1 MAIES
6 SYRYSV
12 KSYRFSSEKEY
23 GKFPTFYN
31 ADAYCDY
38 SLTTRDADNTSVSG
52 STTSSSIFH
61 TTADFSYSIT
71 SYKSYNKVFDTNA
84 SQITFSAT
92 YSYNA
97 TISNV
102 SWPEISKST
111 STTMSDNPY
120 GYLTFPMTVASSSSS
135 SDLRYYNKSTIKF
148 ISNTFYTYTVD
159 EISWSIST
167 AIQTDVTSMTSD
179 LNVGSTSMLTSYSYN
194 NNRNS
199 VMYRTSYYYTY
210 TPGNLTASSSSY
222 KTVYISD
229 VGQLVSSSSTV
240 TNQIVDSIIYSTISE
255 YSTYTVTSGNFSATL
270 SSYIFKSNEIRTVV
284 ESTYTSLDIAETVKD
299 KDNYTYRTTFY
310 GTIEQLASEV
320 SSIVRSDTSWLNIAQ
335 VQVDSYT
342 YSYIDGISLTAGTTV
357 NRSSSFGVFGYDM
370 ITTYAGSTIT
380 SQLNNPIFLSAP
392 VLLSSSF
399 ITTSE
404 IKEGPFK
411 TSFTTSVTKTE
422 SYENRTLKDAA
433 ARVYING
440 YGYDTVTF
448 INTTYE
454 YFMGS
459 GYDTASSSSSTINTM
474 DYGTTARVSDMTSSS
489 SRVDVFN
496 TYLVNNYA
504 FSYNISSIWIYN
516 TITSTLSEYSTVLV
530 TQFSNSYNQGVEY
543 TSVSYTQSSSTTAL
557 ASDDRYINKNA
568 ISRYDTNVISYTNT
582 VAYYNG
588 QIMATLNQSSM
599 TTTYNSRT
607 STSRLTY
614 TFISDKKDF
623 SSSQSVIT
631 TDTMSSARQKFI
643 NSLSSVVNSTSEQ
656 QNDTLIFQST
666 VATISTYNISSSY
679 STVSTMQID
688 YNATTYASEYNPATY
703 SMSSTK
709 VSTSIDVGITIS
721 NTSGT
726 VQVTQS
732 IGYTPV
738 YSTVDGIYV
747 TSN

>member
-12 KSYRFSSEKEY
+12 RSYRFSSEKEY
-23 GKFPTFYN
+23 GKFPTFYS
-31 ADAYCDY
+31 ADAYCNY
-38 SLTTRDADNTSVSG
+38 SLTTRDANVSG
-52 STTSSSIFH
+52 STTSSSVFH

-71 SYKSYNKVFDTNA
+71 NYKSYNKVFDTNA
-84 SQITFSAT
+84 SQITYTAT

-97 TISNV
+97 TISNA

-111 STTMSDNPY
+111 STTISDDPY
-120 GYLTFPMTVASSSSS
+120 GNLTFPMTVASSSSS
-135 SDLRYYNKSTIKF
+135 SDYRYSSKSTIKF
-148 ISNTFYTYTVD
+148 ISSTFYTYTVD

-167 AIQTDVTSMTSD
+167 ARQTSVTSMTSD
-179 LNVGSTSMLTSYSYN
+179 LNVDSTSMLTSYSYN
-194 NNRNS
+194 GGRNS
-199 VMYRTSYYYTY
+199 VTYKTSYYSTY
-210 TPGNLTASSSSY
+210 TPGNLTTSSISAEIS
-222 KTVYISD
+222 YISD

-240 TNQIVDSIIYSTISE
+240 TNEIVDATIYSHISE
-255 YSTYTVTSGNFSATL
+255 YSTYTITSGNFSATL
-270 SSYIFKSNEIRTVV
+270 SSFIFKSNKIGPVT

-299 KDNYTYRTTFY
+299 KDNYTYRTSFY
-310 GTIEQLASEV
+310 GTIEQLVSEL
-320 SSIVRSDTSWLNIAQ
+320 SSTVTSDTSWVNVAQ
-335 VQVDSYT
+335 VQGESYT
-342 YSYIDGISLTAGTTV
+342 DLGTYGISLTAGTTV
-357 NRSSSFGVFGYDM
+357 NRSSSFGIYGYSM
-370 ITTYAGSTIT
+370 IKTYAGSTVT
-380 SQLNNPIFLSAP
+380 SQLNNPMFLSAP

-433 ARVYING
+433 VRVYADG

-448 INTTYE
+448 INTTYDV
-454 YFMGS
+454 FMGS

-474 DYGTTARVSDMTSSS
+474 DYGTTARISDMTSSS
-489 SRVDVFN
+489 SGVGIFN
-496 TYLVNNYA
+496 SYLVNNSA
-504 FSYNISSIWIYN
+504 FSYNISSIWIYS

-530 TQFSNSYNQGVEY
+530 TQFSNSYNQDVEY
-543 TSVSYTQSSSTTAL
+543 KSVSYTQSSSTTAL

-588 QIMATLNQSSM
+588 QTMATLSQSSM
-599 TTTYNSRT
+599 TTTYSSRT

-631 TDTMSSARQKFI
+631 TDTMSSARQRFI

-688 YNATTYASEYNPATY
+688 YNATTYASEYSPATY

-709 VSTSIDVGITIS
+709 VSTSIDVGTTIS
-721 NTSGT
+721 ITSST

>member
-12 KSYRFSSEKEY
+12 KSYRFSGENEY

-31 ADAYCDY
+31 ADAYCNY

-52 STTSSSIFH
+52 STTSSSVFH

-71 SYKSYNKVFDTNA
+71 GYKSYNKVFDTNA
-84 SQITFSAT
+84 SQITFTAT

-97 TISNV
+97 TISNA

-111 STTMSDNPY
+111 STTMSDDPY
-120 GYLTFPMTVASSSSS
+120 GHLTFPMTVASSSSS
-135 SDLRYYNKSTIKF
+135 SDYYYSSKSTIKF
-148 ISNTFYTYTVD
+148 KSYTFYTYTVD

-167 AIQTDVTSMTSD
+167 ATQTNVTSMTSD

-194 NNRNS
+194 DRNK
-199 VMYRTSYYYTY
+199 VTYKTSYYSTY
-210 TPGNLTASSSSY
+210 TPGNLTTSSSSY
-222 KTVYISD
+222 NTVYISD

-240 TNQIVDSIIYSTISE
+240 SNQIVVSTIHAYISE
-255 YSTYTVTSGNFSATL
+255 YSTYTITSGNFSATF
-270 SSYIFKSNEIRTVV
+270 SSFIIKTNEIRPVI

-299 KDNYTYRTTFY
+299 KDNYTYRTSFY
-310 GTIEQLASEV
+310 GTIEQLVPEV
-320 SSIVRSDTSWLNIAQ
+320 SSIVRSDTSWLNLAQ
-335 VQVDSYT
+335 VQMTSYT
-342 YSYIDGISLTAGTTV
+342 DLGQDYISLTAGTTV
-357 NRSSSFGVFGYDM
+357 DRASSFGAYGYDM
-370 ITTYAGSTIT
+370 IETYAGSTVT
-380 SQLNNPIFLSAP
+380 SQLNNPIFLSET

-404 IKEGPFK
+404 IREGPFK
-411 TSFTTSVTKTE
+411 TSFTTSVTE
-422 SYENRTLKDAA
+422 SDIYENRTLKDVAA
-433 ARVYING
+433 MVRAPGFDTVTVINTTFSSFIG
-440 YGYDTVTF
+440 PRYDTV
-448 INTTYE
+448 
-454 YFMGS
+454 
-459 GYDTASSSSSTINTM
+459 SSSSSTINTM
-474 DYGTTARVSDMTSSS
+474 DYGTTARISDMTGSS
-489 SRVDVFN
+489 SRVNVFN
-496 TYLVNNYA
+496 TYLVNNYS

-516 TITSTLSEYSTVLV
+516 AITSTLSEYSTVLV
-530 TQFSNSYNQGVEY
+530 TQFSKSYNQGVEY

-588 QIMATLNQSSM
+588 QTMATLNQSSM
-599 TTTYNSRT
+599 TTTYNSST

-631 TDTMSSARQKFI
+631 TDTMSSARQNFI
-643 NSLSSVVNSTSEQ
+643 NSISSVVNSTSEQ

-709 VSTSIDVGITIS
+709 VSTSVDVGTTIS
-721 NTSGT
+721 STTST
-726 VQVTQS
+726 IQVTQS

>member
-6 SYRYSV
+6 SYIYSV
-12 KSYRFSSEKEY
+12 TSYRFSGENGH

-31 ADAYCDY
+31 ADAYCNY
-38 SLTTRDADNTSVSG
+38 SLTTRDDNVSG
-52 STTSSSIFH
+52 STTGRYGFC

-71 SYKSYNKVFDTNA
+71 SYNSYGKVFDLNA

-102 SWPEISKST
+102 SWPKISKST
-111 STTMSDNPY
+111 STTISDYAN
-120 GYLTFPMTVASSSSS
+120 GSLTFPMTVASSSSDS
-135 SDLRYYNKSTIKF
+135 AIYLTRSSTISF
-148 ISNTFYTYTVD
+148 RLTTYYTYTAD

-167 AIQTDVTSMTSD
+167 STAENTYVTSMISD
-179 LNVGSTSMLTSYSYN
+179 LPVNSTSMRTGYQYDVN
-194 NNRNS
+194 N
-199 VMYRTSYYYTY
+199 VTYKTSYYSIWNPVGFTIS
-210 TPGNLTASSSSY
+210 SSSSY
-222 KTVYISD
+222 NTFYISD

-240 TNQIVDSIIYSTISE
+240 STQLIGSTIHNYISE
-255 YSTYTVTSGNFSATL
+255 YSTYTITSGNFSASFGSFIT
-270 SSYIFKSNEIRTVV
+270 KSNEIRPVI

-299 KDNYTYRTTFY
+299 KDNYTYRTSFY
-310 GTIEQLASEV
+310 GTIEKLVSEV
-320 SSIVRSDTSWLNIAQ
+320 SSTVKSDTSWLNVAE
-335 VQVDSYT
+335 VQCISYT
-342 YSYIDGISLTAGTTV
+342 DLGQDYISLTAGTTV
-357 NRSSSFGVFGYDM
+357 NRSSWFGVLGYDV
-370 ITTYAGSTIT
+370 IETYAGSTVT
-380 SQLNNPIFLSAP
+380 SQLNNPIYLTATVLS
-392 VLLSSSF
+392 SSSF

-404 IKEGPFK
+404 IKEGPFN
-411 TSFTTSVTKTE
+411 TSFTTSVTK
-422 SYENRTLKDAA
+422 SDIYENRTLKDVAA
-433 ARVYING
+433 MVRAP
-440 YGYDTVTF
+440 GYDTVTV
-448 INTTYE
+448 INTT
-454 YFMGS
+454 FSSFIGPR
-459 GYDTASSSSSTINTM
+459 YDTVSSSSSTINTM
-474 DYGTTARVSDMTSSS
+474 DYGTTARISDMTGSSS
-489 SRVDVFN
+489 GANVFN
-496 TYLVNNYA
+496 TYLVNSYS
-504 FSYNISSIWIYN
+504 FSYNISSIWIYS

-530 TQFSNSYNQGVEY
+530 TQFSKSYNQGVEY

-557 ASDDRYINKNA
+557 DSDDRYINKNA
-568 ISRYDTNVISYTNT
+568 ISRYDTNIISYTNT

-588 QIMATLNQSSM
+588 QTMATLNQSSM
-599 TTTYNSRT
+599 TTTYSSRT

-643 NSLSSVVNSTSEQ
+643 NSVSSVVNSTSEQ

-666 VATISTYNISSSY
+666 VATISTYNVSSSY

-688 YNATTYASEYNPATY
+688 YNATTYVSEYNPATY
-703 SMSSTK
+703 SISSTK
-709 VSTSIDVGITIS
+709 VSTSVDVGTTVS
-721 NTSGT
+721 STSGT

>member
-6 SYRYSV
+6 SYSYSV
-12 KSYRFSSEKEY
+12 TSYRFSGEKEN

-31 ADAYCDY
+31 ADAYCNY

-52 STTSSSIFH
+52 STTGRLGFC
-61 TTADFSYSIT
+61 TTADFNYSIT
-71 SYKSYNKVFDTNA
+71 SYNSYGKVFDPNA
-84 SQITFSAT
+84 SQITLSAT

-102 SWPEISKST
+102 SWPKISKST
-111 STTMSDNPY
+111 STTMSDNVYY
-120 GYLTFPMTVASSSSS
+120 GHLTFPMTVASSSSDS
-135 SDLRYYNKSTIKF
+135 AYYGSNKSTIKF
-148 ISNTFYTYTVD
+148 RLTTYYTYTAD

-167 AIQTDVTSMTSD
+167 STAENTYVTSMISD
-179 LNVGSTSMLTSYSYN
+179 LPVNSTSMFTLYQYDVNKVTYKTSFYSIW
-194 NNRNS
+194 
-199 VMYRTSYYYTY
+199 
-210 TPGNLTASSSSY
+210 TPVNLTISSSSSY
-222 KTVYISD
+222 NTVYISD

-240 TNQIVDSIIYSTISE
+240 NTQLMGSTIHAYISE
-255 YSTYTVTSGNFSATL
+255 YSTYTITSGNFSASLASFITT
-270 SSYIFKSNEIRTVV
+270 SNKIEPVI

-310 GTIEQLASEV
+310 GTIEQLVSEV
-320 SSIVRSDTSWLNIAQ
+320 SSTVQSDTSWINVAE
-335 VQVDSYT
+335 VQCTSYT
-342 YSYIDGISLTAGTTV
+342 YLGMDGISLTAGTTV
-357 NRSSSFGVFGYDM
+357 DRASEFGVGGYDM
-370 ITTYAGSTIT
+370 ITTYAGSTVT
-380 SQLNNPIFLSAP
+380 SQLNNPIFLTAP

-411 TSFTTSVTKTE
+411 TSFTTSVTE
-422 SYENRTLKDAA
+422 SEIHENRTLKDVAA
-433 ARVYING
+433 VVRAL
-440 YGYDTVTF
+440 GYDTVTV
-448 INTTYE
+448 INTT
-454 YFMGS
+454 FSSFIGPR
-459 GYDTASSSSSTINTM
+459 YDTVSSSSSTINTM
-474 DYGTTARVSDMTSSS
+474 DYGTTARISDMTSSS
-489 SRVDVFN
+489 SGANVFN

-504 FSYNISSIWIYN
+504 FSYNISSIWIYS

-530 TQFSNSYNQGVEY
+530 TQFSKSYNQGVEY

-588 QIMATLNQSSM
+588 QTMATLNQSSM
-599 TTTYNSRT
+599 TTTYNSST

-631 TDTMSSARQKFI
+631 TDTMSSARQNFI
-643 NSLSSVVNSTSEQ
+643 NSISSVVNSTSEQ

-666 VATISTYNISSSY
+666 VDTISTYNVSSSY

-709 VSTSIDVGITIS
+709 VSTSIDVGTTIS
-721 NTSGT
+721 ITSGT

-732 IGYTPV
+732 IGYTPI
-738 YSTVDGIYV
+738 YSTVDGVYV
-747 TSN
+747 TA

>member
-6 SYRYSV
+6 SYSYSV

-31 ADAYCDY
+31 ADAYCNY
-38 SLTTRDADNTSVSG
+38 SLTTRDDNVSG
-52 STTSSSIFH
+52 STTSSSVFH

-71 SYKSYNKVFDTNA
+71 SYRSYNKVFDTNA

-111 STTMSDNPY
+111 STTMSDDAY
-120 GYLTFPMTVASSSSS
+120 GHLNFPMTVASSSSS
-135 SDLRYYNKSTIKF
+135 SNYHYSSKSTIKF
-148 ISNTFYTYTVD
+148 KSSTFYTYTVD

-167 AIQTDVTSMTSD
+167 ARQTNVTSMTSD
-179 LNVGSTSMLTSYSYN
+179 LNVDSTSMLTSYSYDD
-194 NNRNS
+194 RNT

-210 TPGNLTASSSSY
+210 TPGNLTTSSSSY
-222 KTVYISD
+222 NTVYISD

-240 TNQIVDSIIYSTISE
+240 TNQIVVSTIHAYISE
-255 YSTYTVTSGNFSATL
+255 YSTYTITSGNFSASF
-270 SSYIFKSNEIRTVV
+270 SSFIIKTNKIEPVI

-299 KDNYTYRTTFY
+299 KDNYTYRTSFY
-310 GTIEQLASEV
+310 GTIEQLVSEV
-320 SSIVRSDTSWLNIAQ
+320 SSTVRSDTSWLNLAQ
-335 VQVDSYT
+335 VQCTSYT
-342 YSYIDGISLTAGTTV
+342 YLGQDGISLTAGTTV
-357 NRSSSFGVFGYDM
+357 DRSSSFGAYGYDM
-370 ITTYAGSTIT
+370 IETYAGSTVT
-380 SQLNNPIFLSAP
+380 SQLNNPIFSTAP

-404 IKEGPFK
+404 IREGPFK
-411 TSFTTSVTKTE
+411 TSFTTSVTE
-422 SYENRTLKDAA
+422 SDIYENRTLKDVAA
-433 ARVYING
+433 MVRAL
-440 YGYDTVTF
+440 GYDTVTV
-448 INTTYE
+448 INTT
-454 YFMGS
+454 FSSFIGPR
-459 GYDTASSSSSTINTM
+459 YDTASSSSSTINTM
-474 DYGTTARVSDMTSSS
+474 DYGTTARISDMTGSS
-489 SRVDVFN
+489 SRANVFN
-496 TYLVNNYA
+496 TYLVNNYS
-504 FSYNISSIWIYN
+504 FSYNISSIWIYS

-530 TQFSNSYNQGVEY
+530 TQFSKSYNQGVEY

-588 QIMATLNQSSM
+588 QTMATLSQSSM
-599 TTTYNSRT
+599 TTTYSSRT

-631 TDTMSSARQKFI
+631 TDTISSARQNFI
-643 NSLSSVVNSTSEQ
+643 NSISSVVNSTSEQ

-721 NTSGT
+721 STSGT

>member
-31 ADAYCDY
+31 ADAYCNY

-52 STTSSSIFH
+52 STTSSSVFH
-61 TTADFSYSIT
+61 TTADFSYRIFN
-71 SYKSYNKVFDTNA
+71 YKSYNNKFDTNA

-92 YSYNA
+92 YSYYA
-97 TISNV
+97 TISNA

-111 STTMSDNPY
+111 STTISDNPY
-120 GYLTFPMTVASSSSS
+120 GNLTFPMTVARSTSF
-135 SDLRYYNKSTIKF
+135 SDYRYFNKSTIKF

-167 AIQTDVTSMTSD
+167 ARQTDVTSMTSD

-194 NNRNS
+194 NRNS
-199 VMYRTSYYYTY
+199 VMYRTSYYSTY
-210 TPGNLTASSSSY
+210 TPGNLTTSSSSY

-240 TNQIVDSIIYSTISE
+240 TNQIVDSIIYSHISE
-255 YSTYTVTSGNFSATL
+255 YSTYTITSGNFSATL
-270 SSYIFKSNEIRTVV
+270 SSFIFKSNEIETVV
-284 ESTYTSLDIAETVKD
+284 ESTYTSLDIAETVED
-299 KDNYTYRTTFY
+299 KDNYTYETTFY
-310 GTIEQLASEV
+310 GTIEKLISEE
-320 SSIVRSDTSWLNIAQ
+320 SSTVKSDTSWLNVAQ
-335 VQVDSYT
+335 VQCTSYT
-342 YSYIDGISLTAGTTV
+342 YLDIYGISLTAGTTV
-357 NRSSSFGVFGYDM
+357 DRSSSFGVYGYDM
-370 ITTYAGSTIT
+370 IETYAGSTVT
-380 SQLNNPIFLSAP
+380 SQLNNPIFLTAP

-404 IKEGPFK
+404 IKEGPFN

-448 INTTYE
+448 INTTYDV
-454 YFMGS
+454 FMGS

-489 SRVDVFN
+489 SWADVFN
-496 TYLVNNYA
+496 TYLVNNYT
-504 FSYNISSIWIYN
+504 FSYNISSIWIYS

-530 TQFSNSYNQGVEY
+530 TQFSKSYNQGVEY

-588 QIMATLNQSSM
+588 QTMATLNQSSM
-599 TTTYNSRT
+599 TTTYSSRT

-643 NSLSSVVNSTSEQ
+643 NSISSVVNSTSEQ

-709 VSTSIDVGITIS
+709 VSTSMDVGTTVS
-721 NTSGT
+721 STSGT

>member
-12 KSYRFSSEKEY
+12 KSYSFSSEKEY

-31 ADAYCDY
+31 ADAYCNY

-52 STTSSSIFH
+52 STTSSSIFR

-71 SYKSYNKVFDTNA
+71 SYKSYNKKFDTNA

-111 STTMSDNPY
+111 STTMSDDPY
-120 GYLTFPMTVASSSSS
+120 GHLTFPMTVASSSSS
-135 SDLRYYNKSTIKF
+135 SNQRYSNNSTIKF
-148 ISNTFYTYTVD
+148 NSYTFYTYTVD
-159 EISWSIST
+159 EISWSTST
-167 AIQTDVTSMTSD
+167 ARQTSVTSMTSD

-194 NNRNS
+194 DRNT
-199 VMYRTSYYYTY
+199 VMYRTSYYSTY
-210 TPGNLTASSSSY
+210 TPGNLTSSSSSY
-222 KTVYISD
+222 KTFYISD

-240 TNQIVDSIIYSTISE
+240 TNQIVDSIIYSNISE
-255 YSTYTVTSGNFSATL
+255 YSTYTITSGNFSATL
-270 SSYIFKSNEIRTVV
+270 SSFIYKTNKIEPVI

-310 GTIEQLASEV
+310 GTIEQLVSEV
-320 SSIVRSDTSWLNIAQ
+320 SSIVKSDTSWLNVAQ
-335 VQVDSYT
+335 IQGESHT
-342 YSYIDGISLTAGTTV
+342 YLDISGISLTAGTTV
-357 NRSSSFGVFGYDM
+357 DRSSSFGVYGYDM
-370 ITTYAGSTIT
+370 IETSAGSTVT
-380 SQLNNPIFLSAP
+380 SQLNNPIFLTAP

-404 IKEGPFK
+404 IKEGPFN

-448 INTTYE
+448 INTTYDGV
-454 YFMGS
+454 MGS
-459 GYDTASSSSSTINTM
+459 GWDTASSSSSTINTM
-474 DYGTTARVSDMTSSS
+474 DYGTTARVSDMTGSSS
-489 SRVDVFN
+489 WADVFN

-504 FSYNISSIWIYN
+504 FSYNISSIWIYS

-530 TQFSNSYNQGVEY
+530 TQFSKSYNQGVEY

-588 QIMATLNQSSM
+588 QTMATLSQSSM
-599 TTTYNSRT
+599 TTTYSSRT

-643 NSLSSVVNSTSEQ
+643 NSISSVVNSTSEQ

-709 VSTSIDVGITIS
+709 VSTSIDVGTTIS
-721 NTSGT
+721 STSGT

>member
-12 KSYRFSSEKEY
+12 KSYNFSRENKY

-31 ADAYCDY
+31 ADAYCNY

-52 STTSSSIFH
+52 STTSSSIFN

-97 TISNV
+97 TISNA

-111 STTMSDNPY
+111 STTTSDSPY
-120 GYLTFPMTVASSSSS
+120 GNLTFPMTVASSSSS
-135 SDLRYYNKSTIKF
+135 SDYRYSKGSTIKF
-148 ISNTFYTYTVD
+148 MSHTFYTYTVD

-167 AIQTDVTSMTSD
+167 SRQTNVTSMTSD

-194 NNRNS
+194 NRNS
-199 VMYRTSYYYTY
+199 VMYRTSYYSVY
-210 TPGNLTASSSSY
+210 TPGNFTISSSSY

-240 TNQIVDSIIYSTISE
+240 TNQIVDSIIYYNISE
-255 YSTYTVTSGNFSATL
+255 YSTYTITSGNFSASL
-270 SSYIFKSNEIRTVV
+270 SSFIFKSNEIRTVV

-310 GTIEQLASEV
+310 GTIEQLVPEV
-320 SSIVRSDTSWLNIAQ
+320 SSIVRSDTSWVNVAQ
-335 VQVDSYT
+335 VQGESYTDSYI
-342 YSYIDGISLTAGTTV
+342 YGISLTAGTTV
-357 NRSSSFGVFGYDM
+357 NRNSSFGVFGYDM
-370 ITTYAGSTIT
+370 ITTYTGSTIT
-380 SQLNNPIFLSAP
+380 SQLNNPMFLSAP

-433 ARVYING
+433 VRVYING

-496 TYLVNNYA
+496 TYLVNNSA

-530 TQFSNSYNQGVEY
+530 TQFSNSYNQDVEY

-588 QIMATLNQSSM
+588 QIMATLNKSSM

-679 STVSTMQID
+679 STVSTMHID
-688 YNATTYASEYNPATY
+688 YNATTYTSEYNPATY

-721 NTSGT
+721 STSGT

>member
-6 SYRYSV
+6 SYIYSV
-12 KSYRFSSEKEY
+12 TSYRFSGEKEY

-31 ADAYCDY
+31 ADAYCNY
-38 SLTTRDADNTSVSG
+38 SLTTRDDNVSG
-52 STTSSSIFH
+52 STTSSSVFH

-84 SQITFSAT
+84 SQITLSAT

-97 TISNV
+97 TISNA

-111 STTMSDNPY
+111 STTMSDYAHGP
-120 GYLTFPMTVASSSSS
+120 LTFPMTVASSSSS
-135 SDLRYYNKSTIKF
+135 LNYYDSNKSTIKF
-148 ISNTFYTYTVD
+148 RLITYYTYTVD
-159 EISWSIST
+159 EISWSASD
-167 AIQTDVTSMTSD
+167 ARQTTVTSTISD
-179 LNVGSTSMLTSYSYN
+179 LPVGSTSMETTYQYAVN
-194 NNRNS
+194 K
-199 VMYRTSYYYTY
+199 VTYKTSYYSIW
-210 TPGNLTASSSSY
+210 TPLNFTISSSSSY
-222 KTVYISD
+222 NTVYISD

-240 TNQIVDSIIYSTISE
+240 SNQLIGSTIHAYISE
-255 YSTYTVTSGNFSATL
+255 YLTYTVTSGNFSASFASFIIKTNK
-270 SSYIFKSNEIRTVV
+270 IEPVI

-299 KDNYTYRTTFY
+299 KDNYTYRTSFY
-310 GTIEQLASEV
+310 GTIEQLVPEV
-320 SSIVRSDTSWLNIAQ
+320 SSTVRSDTSWLNLAQ
-335 VQVDSYT
+335 VQCTSYT
-342 YSYIDGISLTAGTTV
+342 YLGQDYISLTAGTTV
-357 NRSSSFGVFGYDM
+357 DRASSFGAYGYDM
-370 ITTYAGSTIT
+370 IETYAGSTVT
-380 SQLNNPIFLSAP
+380 SQLNNPIYLTATVLS
-392 VLLSSSF
+392 SSSF
-399 ITTSE
+399 ITTSD
-404 IKEGPFK
+404 IKEGPFN
-411 TSFTTSVTKTE
+411 TSFTTSVTK
-422 SYENRTLKDAA
+422 SDIYENKTLKDVAA
-433 ARVYING
+433 VVRAP
-440 YGYDTVTF
+440 GYDTVTV
-448 INTTYE
+448 INTTFSSFIGPRYN
-454 YFMGS
+454 
-459 GYDTASSSSSTINTM
+459 TASSSSSTINTM

-489 SRVDVFN
+489 SGVNVFN
-496 TYLVNNYA
+496 TYLVNNYS

-530 TQFSNSYNQGVEY
+530 TQFYKSYNQGIEY

-588 QIMATLNQSSM
+588 QTMATLNQSSM
-599 TTTYNSRT
+599 TTTYNSST

-631 TDTMSSARQKFI
+631 TDTMSSARQNFI
-643 NSLSSVVNSTSEQ
+643 NSISSVVNSTSEQ

-666 VATISTYNISSSY
+666 VATISTYNVSSSY

-709 VSTSIDVGITIS
+709 VSTSIDVGTTIS
-721 NTSGT
+721 STSGT

-732 IGYTPV
+732 IGYTPI
-738 YSTVDGIYV
+738 YSTVDGVYV
-747 TSN
+747 TA

>member
-6 SYRYSV
+6 SYKYSV
-12 KSYRFSSEKEY
+12 RSYRFSSEHEY

-31 ADAYCDY
+31 ADAYCNY
-38 SLTTRDADNTSVSG
+38 SLTTRDADNTSASG
-52 STTSSSIFH
+52 STTSSSVFH

-71 SYKSYNKVFDTNA
+71 SYNSYNKVFDTNA
-84 SQITFSAT
+84 SQITFTAT

-102 SWPEISKST
+102 SWSEISKST
-111 STTMSDNPY
+111 STTMSDDPY
-120 GYLTFPMTVASSSSS
+120 GNLTFPMTVASSSSS
-135 SDLRYYNKSTIKF
+135 SYYHYSNKSTIKF
-148 ISNTFYTYTVD
+148 ISDSFYTYTVD

-167 AIQTDVTSMTSD
+167 VGDTYVISMTSD
-179 LNVGSTSMLTSYSYN
+179 LNVDSTSMSTSYEYVMG
-194 NNRNS
+194 RKS
-199 VMYRTSYYYTY
+199 VLYRTSYYSTY
-210 TPGNLTASSSSY
+210 TPGNLTHSSSIY
-222 KTVYISD
+222 NTAYISD
-229 VGQLVSSSSTV
+229 VGQVVSSSSTV
-240 TNQIVDSIIYSTISE
+240 TCQIVGSTIQSSISE
-255 YSTYTVTSGNFSATL
+255 YSTYTITSGNFSATR
-270 SSYIFKSNEIRTVV
+270 SSFIFKYKEIEPVI

-299 KDNYTYRTTFY
+299 KNNYTYRTTFY
-310 GTIEQLASEV
+310 GTIEQLISEV
-320 SSIVRSDTSWLNIAQ
+320 SSILKSDTSWVNVAQ
-335 VQVDSYT
+335 VQSESY
-342 YSYIDGISLTAGTTV
+342 DDEGISGMSLTAGTTV
-357 NRSSSFGVFGYDM
+357 SRSSSFGVYDYDM
-370 ITTYAGSTIT
+370 TVTYAESTVT
-380 SQLNNPIFLSAP
+380 SQLNNPIFLSAS

-411 TSFTTSVTKTE
+411 TSFTTSFTKTE
-422 SYENRTLKDAA
+422 IQENRTLKDVAA
-433 ARVYING
+433 SVHAYSYDTVTVINTTCTTFMSS
-440 YGYDTVTF
+440 GYDTV
-448 INTTYE
+448 
-454 YFMGS
+454 
-459 GYDTASSSSSTINTM
+459 SSSSSTINTM

-496 TYLVNNYA
+496 TYLVNNAA
-504 FSYNISSIWIYN
+504 FFYNISSIWIYS
-516 TITSTLSEYSTVLV
+516 TITSTLSEYSTVLT
-530 TQFSNSYNQGVEY
+530 TQFYNSYNQGVEY

-568 ISRYDTNVISYTNT
+568 ISRYDTNIISYTNT

-588 QIMATLNQSSM
+588 QIMATLNQRSM

-631 TDTMSSARQKFI
+631 TDTMSSAKQKFI
-643 NSLSSVVNSTSEQ
+643 NSISSVVNSTSEQ

-709 VSTSIDVGITIS
+709 VSTSIDVGTTIS
-721 NTSGT
+721 STSGT